1 MRKTLTIMVMLFVVI
16 VSISAAE
23 TRYVSDNWLTRY
35 TLTISDSTRFSL
47 ITETYRQQTMY
58 DWMRL
63 RTDLTAEYGNWTK
76 GETGITLVFDNGHV
90 DEVVPVIQEDTT
102 LVFQINGEKSIK
114 ITDIE
119 YK

>member
-1 MRKTLTIMVMLFVVI
+1 MRKTLTIIVMMFVVI
-16 VSISAAE
+16 GALSATE
-23 TRYVSDNWLTRY
+23 TRYISDDWLIRY
-35 TLTISDSTRFSL
+35 TLTISDTSRFSL

-76 GETGITLVFDNGHV
+76 GETGITLVFDDGRV
-90 DEVVPVIQEDTT
+90 DKVVPEIQEDTT
-102 LVFQINGEKSIK
+102 LVFQINGEKSIN

-119 YK
+119 YL